1 MIVAQPFPTYQPK
14 MCGILSITNAN
25 PALVTTTLDG
35 VNPGNHQYIDG
46 LIIRIDI
53 APGYGMGQINQQF
66 APITV
71 VSPTQF
77 TIAIDTTLYD
87 TFSFPVAYPLT
98 SQYSQ
103 SVPVAELNSQI
114 IGAVQNVLPY

>member
-1 MIVAQPFPTYQPK
+1 MIIAFPFPVYQPK

-35 VNPGNHQYIDG
+35 VNPGNHQYING
-46 LIIRIDI
+46 LIVRIDI
-53 APGYGMGQINQQF
+53 APGYGMPQINQQF

-77 TIAIDTTLYD
+77 TIAIDTTMYD
-87 TFSFPVAYPLT
+87 TFAFPTTYPLT

-103 SVPVAELNSQI
+103 CNPIAELNGQI
-114 IGAVQNVLPY
+114 IGAVNNVLPY

>member
-1 MIVAQPFPTYQPK
+1 MIVAFPFPVYQPK

-35 VNPGNHQYIDG
+35 VIPGNHQYIDG

-53 APGYGMGQINQQF
+53 AIGYGMGQINQQF

-71 VSPTQF
+71 VNPTQF
-77 TIAIDTTLYD
+77 TIAIDSTMYD
-87 TFSFPVAYPLT
+87 TFSFPVTYPLT

-103 SVPVAELNSQI
+103 CNPIAELNGQI
-114 IGAVQNVLPY
+114 IGAVNNVLPY

>member
-71 VSPTQF
+71 VGPTQF
-77 TIAIDTTLYD
+77 TIAIDTTMYD
-87 TFSFPVAYPLT
+87 TFSFPVTYPLT

-103 SVPVAELNSQI
+103 SVPFAELNGQI
-114 IGAVQNVLPY
+114 IGAVNNVLPY

>member
-1 MIVAQPFPTYQPK
+1 MIVAQSFPVYQPK

-53 APGYGMGQINQQF
+53 APGYGMEQINQQF
-66 APITV
+66 APIV
-71 VSPTQF
+71 VVNDTQF
-77 TIAIDTTLYD
+77 TIAIDTTMYD
-87 TFSFPVAYPLT
+87 TFSFPATYPLT

-103 SVPVAELNSQI
+103 CVPFAENSDMI
-114 IGAVQNVLPY
+114 TGAVNNVLPY